1 MATLKANLSYKQYQ
15 QSNHSIMSAKAFFND
30 NDGTCRLEITFHDGR
45 VQSMAFEST
54 SSLVNYCRDLG
65 IPVSCGC
72 SRSE

>member
-1 MATLKANLSYKQYQ
+1 
-15 QSNHSIMSAKAFFND
+15 MSAKAFFND

-45 VQSMAFEST
+45 VQSVTFEST